1 MAFDLSDLQKEMVHT
16 CMYFQGIYSQC
27 LFVLMVFSGML
38 LRQTR
43 NSETAKLIF
52 LQSCSELTIYC
63 SSQDLS

>member
-1 MAFDLSDLQKEMVHT
+1 MAFDLSDLQKEMVHI

-43 NSETAKLIF
+43 NSETAKLIIF
-52 LQSCSELTIYC
+52 QSCSELTIYC